1 MKASGGTIRSIS
13 TVMCAAL
20 LTASCALIDPEAHS
34 DSGKRLIGAGTAVP
48 AAAETQSVAT
58 QRGDAADDP
67 EIWVDPKDSNRAV
80 IFGTDKQAGLYSY
93 NLSGQQIGFIPDG
106 RLNNVDLRGGLMT
119 PQGERVLVGASDRD
133 RMGAAFYLLDPA
145 TLKVTPWGLAK
156 LDLSEPYGFCM
167 GRRQDAF
174 IAIIN
179 GTDGQVRQLRI
190 SVGADGGLIATEE
203 RRFDVGSQTEGCV
216 VDDQK
221 GLLYIGEESVGVW
234 RYDLDPTS
242 SNPRSLIAGAP
253 STMLQPDVEGIAL
266 LREGPKTWLIVS
278 SQGDSAF
285 ALWRVDGPEPDYR
298 GRFSVISAGGVDG
311 VTGTDG
317 VAAIGGIVGQY
328 GEGLI
333 VVQDDVDDAGETSTM
348 NRVKQNFKLV
358 DWRSVKAALKLETDT
373 IP

>member
-1 MKASGGTIRSIS
+1 MKGSIGTIGSIS
-13 TVMCAAL
+13 LVIFAVLM
-20 LTASCALIDPEAHS
+20 TASCAPIDPEARS
-34 DSGKRLIGAGTAVP
+34 DSGKRLIGAGIAVP

-67 EIWVDPKDSNRAV
+67 EIWVDPKNTNRVV

-93 NLSGQQIGFIPDG
+93 DLSGQQIGFIPDG
-106 RLNNVDLRGGLMT
+106 KLNNVDLRGGLMT
-119 PQGERVLVGASDRD
+119 PQGERILVGASDRD
-133 RMGAAFYLLDPA
+133 RMGAAFYLLDPS

-242 SNPRSLIAGAP
+242 SNPRSLIASAP
-253 STMLQPDVEGIAL
+253 SAMLQPDVEGITL

-285 ALWRVDGPEPDYR
+285 AIWRVDGPEPAYS
-298 GRFSVISAGGVDG
+298 GRFSVVAAGGVDG

-317 VAAIGGIVGQY
+317 VAAMGGVVGQY
-328 GEGLI
+328 SEGLI
-333 VVQDDVDDAGETSTM
+333 VVQDDVDDATETSTT

-358 DWRSVKAALKLETDT
+358 DWRSVKAALKLKTNKN
-373 IP
+373 P

>member
-1 MKASGGTIRSIS
+1 MKASIGTVRSIGLA
-13 TVMCAAL
+13 MFAAL
-20 LTASCALIDPEAHS
+20 MTASCALIDPEDYS

-93 NLSGQQIGFIPDG
+93 DLSGQQIGFIPDG

-179 GTDGQVRQLRI
+179 GTDGQVRQVQI
-190 SVGADGGLIATEE
+190 AAGADGGLIATEE

-242 SNPRSLIAGAP
+242 TRPRSLIASAP
-253 STMLQPDVEGIAL
+253 SAMLQPDVEGISL

-285 ALWRVDGPEPDYR
+285 AIWRVDGPEPAYS
-298 GRFSVISAGGVDG
+298 GRFSVMSAGGVDG

-317 VAAIGGIVGQY
+317 VAALGGVVGQF

-358 DWRSVKAALKLETDT
+358 DWRAVKAALKLETD
-373 IP
+373 IDP

>member
-1 MKASGGTIRSIS
+1 MKASVGTIRSIS
-13 TVMCAAL
+13 TVMFAAL

-67 EIWVDPKDSNRAV
+67 EIWVDPRDNNRAV

-93 NLSGQQIGFIPDG
+93 DLSGQQIGFIPDG
-106 RLNNVDLRGGLMT
+106 RLNNVDLRGGLIT

-174 IAIIN
+174 IALIN
-179 GTDGQVRQLRI
+179 GTDGQVRQVQI
-190 SVGADGGLIATEE
+190 AVGADGGLIATEE

-242 SNPRSLIAGAP
+242 TKPRSLIASAP
-253 STMLQPDVEGIAL
+253 SAMLQPDVEGITL

-285 ALWRVDGPEPDYR
+285 AIWRVDGPEPAYN
-298 GRFSVISAGGVDG
+298 GRFSVVSAGGVDG

-317 VAAIGGIVGQY
+317 VAALGGVVGQY
-328 GEGLI
+328 SEGLI
-333 VVQDDVDDAGETSTM
+333 VVQDDVDDVGETSTM

-358 DWRSVKAALKLETDT
+358 DWRSVKAALKLETD
-373 IP
+373 IDP

>member
-1 MKASGGTIRSIS
+1 
-13 TVMCAAL
+13 
-20 LTASCALIDPEAHS
+20 
-34 DSGKRLIGAGTAVP
+34 
-48 AAAETQSVAT
+48 AAETQSVAT

-93 NLSGQQIGFIPDG
+93 DLSGQQIGFIPDG

-145 TLKVTPWGLAK
+145 TLNVTPWGLAK

-167 GRRQDAF
+167 GRRQGAF

-179 GTDGQVRQLRI
+179 GTDGQVRQVQI
-190 SVGADGGLIATEE
+190 SAGPDGGLIATEE

-221 GLLYIGEESVGVW
+221 SLLYIGEESVGVW

-242 SNPRSLIAGAP
+242 TNSRILIAGAP

-285 ALWRVDGPEPDYR
+285 GVWRVDGTEPDYR
-298 GRFSVISAGGVDG
+298 GRFSVVSSDGIDG

-317 VAAIGGIVGQY
+317 VAALGGNVGPY
-328 GEGLI
+328 REGLV
-333 VVQDDVDDAGETSTM
+333 VVQDDIDDAGDTPTT
-348 NRVKQNFKLV
+348 NRLKQNFKLV
-358 DWRSVKAALKLETDT
+358 DWRSIKSALKID
-373 IP
+373 